1 MAFSLGN
8 FNIDEIVFGT
18 AEGDTEGLLY
28 TLDQLTQASIEV
40 SSESTDITDKHGNVV
55 RTIYKSKTATF
66 NATNAFLHPQIM
78 NAASGTDIQV
88 AGSGAAAIVMPKIQ
102 LIVAGSTVTLDDGI
116 DGHTLEVIGI
126 EKSGGNATGFTQATN
141 SSDVSLANK
150 KYYFNTNTKAITLP
164 PATEG
169 TEPNVITG
177 PVNYLVKYNRDVE
190 SGYKLTNSAD
200 SFPKTVKL
208 TLYCSYVDPC
218 DDDLRA
224 CYVVLPS
231 FQASPET
238 TISLNA
244 DEQEMDFSGSVQVD
258 YCGGDKVLYYIYFPD
273 ENIVKTAISE

>member
-18 AEGDTEGLLY
+18 AQDFDGDLLY

-78 NAASGTDIQV
+78 NAASGSEIEV
-88 AGSGAAAIVMPKIQ
+88 ASTTSAIVMPKIQ
-102 LIVAGSTVTLDDGI
+102 LIAAGSTVTLDASAD
-116 DGHTLEVIGI
+116 DESVQVIGI
-126 EKSGGNATGFTQATN
+126 YSTGGNSPALTLGA
-141 SSDVSLANK
+141 SASLADMT
-150 KYYFNTNTKAITLP
+150 YAYNTTTNAITLP
-164 PATEG
+164 PAKEG
-169 TEPNVITG
+169 TAPNVIEG
-177 PVNYLVKYNRDVE
+177 PVNYLVKYDRSAT
-190 SGYKLTNSAD
+190 SGYKLSNTAD
-200 SFPKTVKL
+200 SFPQTVEL

-218 DDDLRA
+218 DDSLRA

-238 TISLNA
+238 TISLSA
-244 DEQEMDFSGSVQVD
+244 DEQEMDFSGSVQMD
-258 YCGGDKVLYYIYFPD
+258 YCGAEKVLYYIYFPD

>member
-8 FNIDEIVFGT
+8 FNIDEIVFAT
-18 AEGDTEGLLY
+18 AQDFDGDLLY

-40 SSESTDITDKHGNVV
+40 SSESTDITDKKGNVV

-78 NAASGTDIQV
+78 NAASGTEIEV
-88 AGSGAAAIVMPKIQ
+88 ATSAHTVVMPKIQ
-102 LIVAGSTVTLDDGI
+102 LIVAGSSIQLDAATDDDSI
-116 DGHTLEVIGI
+116 QVIGI
-126 EKSGGNATGFTQATN
+126 YSTGGNSEALTLGNAA
-141 SSDVSLANK
+141 SLENMTYAYNTT
-150 KYYFNTNTKAITLP
+150 TNTITLP

-169 TEPNVITG
+169 TAPNVITG
-177 PVNYLVKYNRDVE
+177 PVNYLVKYDRTVT
-190 SGYKLTNSAD
+190 SGYKLSNSAD
-200 SFPKTVKL
+200 SFPQTVEL

-218 DDDLRA
+218 DDNLRA

-244 DEQEMDFSGSVQVD
+244 DEQEMDFSGSVQMS
-258 YCGGDKVLYYIYFPD
+258 YCGAEKVLYYIYFPD

>member
-18 AEGDTEGLLY
+18 AQDFDGELLY

-40 SSESTDITDKHGNVV
+40 SSESTDITDKHGNIV

-78 NAASGTDIQV
+78 NAASGSEIEEASATTTIK
-88 AGSGAAAIVMPKIQ
+88 MPKIQ
-102 LIVAGSTVTLDDGI
+102 LIKAGSTVALDANAD
-116 DGHTLEVIGI
+116 DSTVQVIGI
-126 EKSGGNATGFTQATN
+126 YKTGGNSPALTADTEASISDMTYVYNTTTN
-141 SSDVSLANK
+141 K
-150 KYYFNTNTKAITLP
+150 ITLP
-164 PATEG
+164 AATEG
-169 TEPNVITG
+169 TDPNIIEG
-177 PVNYLVKYNRDVE
+177 PVNYLVKYDRTVT
-190 SGYKLTNSAD
+190 SGYKLSNTAD
-200 SFPKTVKL
+200 SFPQTVSL

-218 DDDLRA
+218 DDSLRA

-238 TISLNA
+238 TISLSA
-244 DEQEMDFSGSVQVD
+244 EEQEMDFSGSVQMD
-258 YCGGDKVLYYIYFPD
+258 YCGSEKVLYYIYFPD